1 MPVQQPPITG
11 DIQQDSFNQQVADAL
26 NTMPL
31 GNVITER
38 QVIATDIAG
47 SQGIA
52 GEDGINRATIR
63 IFQRT
68 SINDVNGLT
77 APDRLTSS
85 VPLQYTYATTD
96 LRASDGAGNFTVNS
110 PWEGWTP
117 FIPERDP
124 ALRDDYVWFQVV
136 SIADRGP
143 TDIIAASDW
152 SAVGLFTRPGVGA
165 LRTVVEHN
173 LLVDGTLDPA
183 MQVYEARITHIYL
196 GEQDVTAQI
205 EPERICWLV
214 AEDDGTFA
222 ADSAVLVN
230 GQLPATYSDRN
241 FENGQPRQ
249 TGFTAVFPATVEA
262 GIAENLSQHIFMG
275 SSPDNYSHVSRDIEP
290 RIEIGAVVNI

>member
-68 SINDVNGLT
+68 SINDENGLT
-77 APDRLTSS
+77 APDRLTAS
-85 VPLQYTYATTD
+85 VPLQYTYVTTD
-96 LRASDGAGNFTVNS
+96 LRASDGAGNFTVNA

-124 ALRDDYVWFQVV
+124 ALRNDYVWFQVV

-165 LRTVVEHN
+165 LRTVVEYTP
-173 LLVDGTLDPA
+173 LVDGTADPSA
-183 MQVYEARITHIYL
+183 QIYEARITHIYL

-205 EPERICWLV
+205 NADRICWLI
-214 AEDDGTFA
+214 ADDDGTFE
-222 ADSAVLVN
+222 ADVFIADNPQFNGVL
-230 GQLPATYSDRN
+230 PTTYNDRN
-241 FENGQPRQ
+241 FTNGAPNRV
-249 TGFTAVFPATVEA
+249 GFTAEFPATE
-262 GIAENLSQHIFMG
+262 IFMG
-275 SSPDNYSHVSRDIEP
+275 NTFNDFSDVSRDIEP